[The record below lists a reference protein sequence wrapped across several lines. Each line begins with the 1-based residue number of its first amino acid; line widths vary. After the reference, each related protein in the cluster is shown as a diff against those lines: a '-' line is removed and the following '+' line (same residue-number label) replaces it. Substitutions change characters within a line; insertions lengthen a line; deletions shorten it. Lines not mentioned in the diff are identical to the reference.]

1 MVIPELEALKAAE
14 QEEETAL
21 QACLAFARAVLPA
34 NLLVRFQCSE
44 GEKALQQVARSIDL
58 PTLPAEQSHL
68 APMVSEAHALL
79 SVEPGFP
86 AIAGRWQRAY
96 DLYDLALIDF
106 IVAEEERAANE
117 RQHAQELADTYAL
130 IEQELW
136 HDVQVENLELGL
148 ISVSPSPG
156 SETKSQH
163 HPT

>member
-21 QACLAFARAVLPA
+21 QACLAFAWAVLPA

-68 APMVSEAHALL
+68 APIASEAHALL
-79 SVEPGFP
+79 SNEQGFT

-156 SETKSQH
+156 SEAKSQH
-163 HPT
+163 HPS

>member
-1 MVIPELEALKAAE
+1 MVIPELEALNAAE
-14 QEEETAL
+14 QEEESAL
-21 QACLAFARAVLPA
+21 QACLAFARAVLPVSH
-34 NLLVRFQCSE
+34 LVRFQCPE

-68 APMVSEAHALL
+68 APMASEAHALL
-79 SVEPGFP
+79 SKEPGFT

-148 ISVSPSPG
+148 M
-156 SETKSQH
+156 
-163 HPT
+163 